1 MPYCPIVGTL
11 AYVYNQAADEVLLV
25 HRVGRAHDE
34 QLGKWNGLG
43 GKLEAHEDVA
53 SGMRRELLEEASI
66 EVVSMALRGT
76 ISWPGFG
83 PKGEDWLGF
92 IFLITAWTGTPP
104 PSNEEGPLHWVSRQ
118 RVMQACSEDP
128 IARSQSRLT
137 FWDGDRH
144 FLPLL
149 FDQDSRQFHGVMPY
163 AGGEPVGW
171 NFERW

>member
-1 MPYCPIVGTL
+1 MAYCPIVGTL
-11 AYVYNQAADEVLLV
+11 AYVYDPATDEVLLV

-43 GKLEAHEDVA
+43 GKLEADEDVA
-53 SGMRRELLEEASI
+53 AGMRRELLEEAAI
-66 EVVSMALRGT
+66 EVTAMALRGT

-83 PKGEDWLGF
+83 PNGEDWLGF
-92 IFLITAWTGTPP
+92 IFLITGWTGTPP
-104 PSNEEGPLHWVSRQ
+104 LSNEEGPLHWVSRQ

-128 IARSQSRLT
+128 EVRSQSGLT

-149 FDQDSRQFHGVMPY
+149 FDQVSRQFHGVMPY
-163 AGGEPVGW
+163 VDGQPVSW